1 MKSKTLRLLLVDD
14 HQVVLLGL
22 QALFSSVQDFEIV
35 GSARNAAQAMA
46 EFARLLPDVVL
57 LDVRLPDRSGFEVC
71 REMKRTVPGARIV
84 ILTSHADD
92 EIVLKAITAGADGY
106 LLKEIDTAHLITSI
120 QKVGAG
126 ESILDPAISKSVME
140 LLRSGRSSN
149 RPADRFEQL
158 SPQERRI
165 LEQVSKGKTNKEI
178 AMEMSLSDKTVKNY
192 FSNILEKLQM
202 SRRSQAAAFF
212 VEQTY
217 RMSAELQS

>member
-35 GSARNAAQAMA
+35 GTARNAAQAMA

-71 REMKRTVPGARIV
+71 REMKRTVPGARVV

>member
-35 GSARNAAQAMA
+35 GTARNASQAMS
-46 EFARLLPDVVL
+46 EFTRLAPDVVL
-57 LDVRLPDRSGFEVC
+57 LDVRLPDRSGFDVC
-71 REMKRTVPGARIV
+71 REIKQAAPGAKVI

-92 EIVLKAITAGADGY
+92 EVVLKAITAGADGY

-120 QKVGAG
+120 QKVAAG
-126 ESILDPAISKSVME
+126 ESVLDPAISKSVME
-140 LLRSGRSSN
+140 LLRNPRGKSPS
-149 RPADRFEQL
+149 DRFEQL

-165 LEQVSKGKTNKEI
+165 LELVSKGKTNKEI

-212 VEQTY
+212 VEQTH
-217 RMSAELQS
+217 RMEAELQS